1 LTDGT
6 DGKAPSVW
14 IRAVGIIGAVY
25 LVVYGAIGLWRDDL
39 VVSLSKSSGNG
50 VHLHGPLAWLCFAGF
65 VMLSIGIAGLVAP
78 EFGDG
83 EYDIAARRRRF
94 GPILLVGLGFYVGT
108 TVIAGLRS

>member
-1 LTDGT
+1 MTDGT

-39 VVSLSKSSGNG
+39 LVSLSKSSGNG

-65 VMLSIGIAGLVAP
+65 VTLSIGIAGLVAP

-83 EYDIAARRRRF
+83 EYDMPRVGADSARYCWSGWGSTLVRR
-94 GPILLVGLGFYVGT
+94 
-108 TVIAGLRS
+108 